1 MGKKEKII
9 GSIAILMIL
18 IIFIAI
24 NYFSN
29 RPQKYKEE
37 DIFIE
42 KQEVKDTNKYE
53 EKKKGRLTVE
63 IKGEVKK
70 PDVYIMTEGN
80 IIKDLITEAGGIT
93 EKADLSK
100 INQARKLKD
109 GDCISIYS
117 KEDSSPSIFSNGSQS
132 ISSDGMIDVNTATK
146 DELMKVPGIGEVTA
160 AKIIEFREKNGN
172 FKSLEDLK
180 KVGRIGDKTLEKFK
194 EKLEVR

>member
-29 RPQKYKEE
+29 RPHKYKEE

-117 KEDSSPSIFSNGSQS
+117 KEDSSLPTFSNGSQS

>member
-9 GSIAILMIL
+9 GSIAILVIF
-18 IIFIAI
+18 IIFITV

-29 RPQKYKEE
+29 RSPKYKEE

-42 KQEVKDTNKYE
+42 KQEVKDTDKYE

-70 PDVYIMTEGN
+70 PDVYIMTEGS
-80 IIKDLITEAGGIT
+80 IIKDLIIEAGGIT
-93 EKADLSK
+93 EKAELSK

-117 KEDSSPSIFSNGSQS
+117 KDDSALSTFSNGSQS
-132 ISSDGMIDVNTATK
+132 ISNDGMINVNTATK

-160 AKIIEFREKNGN
+160 TKIIEFREKNGN

>member
-24 NYFSN
+24 NFFSN
-29 RPQKYKEE
+29 RPQRYKEE

-70 PDVYIMTEGN
+70 PDVYIITEGS

-117 KEDSSPSIFSNGSQS
+117 KDDSSLSTFSNGSQS
-132 ISSDGMIDVNTATK
+132 ASNDGMINVNTATK